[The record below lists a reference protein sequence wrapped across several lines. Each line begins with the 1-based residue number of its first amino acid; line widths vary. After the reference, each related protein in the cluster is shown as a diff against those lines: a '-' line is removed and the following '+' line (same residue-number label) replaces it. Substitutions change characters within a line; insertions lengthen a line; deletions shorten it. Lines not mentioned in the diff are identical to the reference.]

1 VRSAQF
7 EIKNPKSEMA
17 NNMAS
22 LTFLGT
28 APGYPAAN
36 KNHTCL
42 LLETGTKKILID
54 AGEPSARTLIEIGA
68 DPADLDAIVITH
80 GHSDHTGGLPMI
92 IQAAWIVGRQAS
104 LPIFLPA
111 ELVDPLRNWLTASY
125 IGPDFLPFEL
135 HFYAW
140 EDAPVHSVCD
150 CEIRPTPTTHLQA
163 LVDRFGDGR
172 FHAFSLAI
180 RHASFEFVFSG
191 DIGTPADLAKPLKGG
206 TDLLVC
212 EIAHF
217 EPQVLFEFLASRKIA
232 RLILTHASEEVAA
245 EIETVLTAAR
255 KWLAQTEVFYAS
267 DKMQLQLSRCA

>member
-1 VRSAQF
+1 
-7 EIKNPKSEMA
+7 
-17 NNMAS
+17 MAS

-28 APGYPAAN
+28 APGYPAAH
-36 KNHTCL
+36 KNHTGL

-54 AGEPSARTLIEIGA
+54 AGEPSARTLIEIGV

-104 LPIFLPA
+104 LPIVLPA
-111 ELVDPLRNWLTASY
+111 ELIAPLRNWLNASY

-135 HFYAW
+135 RFHAW
-140 EDAPVHSVCD
+140 EDAPVHSVCG
-150 CEIRPTPTTHLQA
+150 CEIKPTPTTHLQA
-163 LVDRFGDGR
+163 LVDRFGNGR

-180 RHASFEFVFSG
+180 RHSNFEFVFSG
-191 DIGTPADLAKPLKGG
+191 DIGTPADLTKPLKAG
-206 TDLLVC
+206 TGLLVC

-217 EPQVLFEFLASRKIA
+217 EPQALFDFLSGRKVT

-245 EIETVLTAAR
+245 EIETVLAAAR
-255 KWLAQTEVFYAS
+255 KSLTGTEVVYAT
-267 DKMQLQLSRCA
+267 DKMRLEFNRCA

>member
-1 VRSAQF
+1 
-7 EIKNPKSEMA
+7 
-17 NNMAS
+17 MAS

-28 APGYPAAN
+28 APGYPTAN
-36 KNHTCL
+36 TNHTGL

-54 AGEPSARTLIEIGA
+54 AGEPSSRTLIEIGV

-92 IQAAWIVGRQAS
+92 IQAAWIVGRRAS

-111 ELVDPLRNWLTASY
+111 ELIDPLRNWLSASY
-125 IGPDFLPFEL
+125 IGSDFLPFEL
-135 HFYAW
+135 RFHAW
-140 EDAPVHSVCD
+140 EDAPIHSVCD
-150 CEIRPTPTTHLQA
+150 CEITPTPTTHLQA
-163 LVDRFGDGR
+163 LVDRFGNGR

-180 RHASFEFVFSG
+180 RHSTFELVFSG
-191 DIGTPADLAKPLKGG
+191 DLGSPADLAKPLKAG

-217 EPQVLFEFLASRKIA
+217 EPQTLFEFLCSRKVT

-245 EIETVLTAAR
+245 NIEAVLITAR
-255 KWLAQTEVFYAS
+255 KLLTHTEVWYAA
-267 DKMQLQLSRCA
+267 DRERLELQRCS

>member
-1 VRSAQF
+1 
-7 EIKNPKSEMA
+7 
-17 NNMAS
+17 MAS

-28 APGYPAAN
+28 APGYPTAH
-36 KNHTCL
+36 KNHTGL
-42 LLETGTKKILID
+42 LLETGSRKILID
-54 AGEPSARTLIEIGA
+54 AGESGARTLIEIGV
-68 DPADLDAIVITH
+68 DPADLDAIVVTH

-92 IQAAWIVGRQAS
+92 IQAAWIVGRQAP

-111 ELVDPLRNWLTASY
+111 ELIDPLRSWLNASY

-135 HFYAW
+135 RFHAW

-163 LVDRFGDGR
+163 LVNRFGNGR

-180 RHASFEFVFSG
+180 RHSSFEFVFSG
-191 DIGTPADLAKPLKGG
+191 DIGTPDDLTKPLKAG

-217 EPQVLFEFLASRKIA
+217 EPQALFEFLSSRKVT

-245 EIETVLTAAR
+245 EIETVLAAAR
-255 KWLAQTEVFYAS
+255 KSLTHTEVGYAS
-267 DKMQLQLSRCA
+267 DKLRLELGRCA